1 MVALDRSERPAIL
14 KTDGAAGRRLFP
26 LRLLPCPRFRL
37 SSDSLTIAL
46 AMFDRGE
53 YFESHEL
60 LEDLWR
66 EAPPGDERTCLQGLV
81 QVAVALCHDQRGN
94 EKGARGVYQRARA
107 RLLALPPQMLGID
120 LAELAEELDRY
131 FGGELGAGPPRLTRV
146 ERLTQ
151 TTEESDA
158 GTLTRDIV
166 L

>member
-1 MVALDRSERPAIL
+1 M
-14 KTDGAAGRRLFP
+14 
-26 LRLLPCPRFRL
+26 
-37 SSDSLTIAL
+37 SSDPFTTAL

-107 RLLALPPQMLGID
+107 RLLALPPQMMGIN
-120 LAELAEELDRY
+120 LRKLAEELDRY
-131 FGGELGAGPPRLTRV
+131 FGGELGASPPRLRRV
-146 ERLTQ
+146 EPLTQ
-151 TTEESDA
+151 TTEETDA

>member
-1 MVALDRSERPAIL
+1 
-14 KTDGAAGRRLFP
+14 
-26 LRLLPCPRFRL
+26 
-37 SSDSLTIAL
+37 
-46 AMFDRGE
+46 MFDRGE

-94 EKGARGVYQRARA
+94 EKGALGVYQRART
-107 RLLALPPQMLGID
+107 RLLALPPHMLGID
-120 LAELAEELDRY
+120 LAEWIKELDRY
-131 FGGELGAGPPRLTRV
+131 FELGAGPPRLRRV
-146 ERLTQ
+146 ERQTH

-158 GTLTRDIV
+158 GTLTRDII

>member
-1 MVALDRSERPAIL
+1 MVALDRSERPAVL
-14 KTDGAAGRRLFP
+14 KTVGAAGRRLFP
-26 LRLLPCPRFRL
+26 LHLLPCPRFHL
-37 SSDSLTIAL
+37 SSDSLTTAL

-107 RLLALPPQMLGID
+107 RLLALPPQMMGID
-120 LAELAEELDRY
+120 LAEWIKALDRY
-131 FGGELGAGPPRLTRV
+131 FELGAGPPRMTRV
-146 ERLTQ
+146 EQPTH

>member
-1 MVALDRSERPAIL
+1 
-14 KTDGAAGRRLFP
+14 
-26 LRLLPCPRFRL
+26 L
-37 SSDSLTIAL
+37 SSDPYTTAL

-66 EAPPGDERTCLQGLV
+66 AAPQGEERTYLQALI
-81 QVAVALCHDQRGN
+81 QIAVACCHEQRGN
-94 EKGARGVYQRARA
+94 GRGARSVYQRARA
-107 RLLALPPQMLGID
+107 RLLTLPPRMRGIN
-120 LAELAEELDRY
+120 LTELIDALDRY
-131 FGGELGAGPPRLTRV
+131 FRGEPGASPPRLTRV

-158 GTLTRDIV
+158 GNLTRDIV

>member
-1 MVALDRSERPAIL
+1 M
-14 KTDGAAGRRLFP
+14 
-26 LRLLPCPRFRL
+26 
-37 SSDSLTIAL
+37 SSDPYTTAL

-66 EAPPGDERTCLQGLV
+66 AAPPGEERTYLQALI
-81 QVAVALCHDQRGN
+81 QIAVACCHEQRGN
-94 EKGARGVYQRARA
+94 GRGARGVYHRARA
-107 RLLALPPQMLGID
+107 RLLTLPPRMRGLDLTELID
-120 LAELAEELDRY
+120 ALDRY
-131 FGGELGAGPPRLTRV
+131 FRGEPGASPPRLTRV

-158 GTLTRDIV
+158 GNLTRDIV